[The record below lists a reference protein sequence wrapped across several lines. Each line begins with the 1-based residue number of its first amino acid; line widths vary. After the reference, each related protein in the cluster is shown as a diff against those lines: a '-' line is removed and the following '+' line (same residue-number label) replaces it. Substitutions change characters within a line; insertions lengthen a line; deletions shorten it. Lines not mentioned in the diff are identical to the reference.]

1 MNLQWRGGYF
11 YRWDIRRDRNPQ
23 KNDIQYIFFLDIT
36 ATKALL
42 NEQHAILNSR
52 VSGIAK
58 QKNCYFIWANSA
70 LNKFLAVVYL
80 EGQLLLPNRHP

>member
-1 MNLQWRGGYF
+1 MGYTLGSQSSKKR
-11 YRWDIRRDRNPQ
+11 YSVHV
-23 KNDIQYIFFLDIT
+23 FLDIT

-42 NEQHAILNSR
+42 NERHAILNSR